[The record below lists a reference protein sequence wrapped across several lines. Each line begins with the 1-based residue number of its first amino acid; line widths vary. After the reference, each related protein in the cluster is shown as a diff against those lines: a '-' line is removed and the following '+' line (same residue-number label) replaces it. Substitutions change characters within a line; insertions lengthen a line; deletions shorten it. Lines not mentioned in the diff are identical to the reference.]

1 MSDWNA
7 GIIEEFRAN
16 DGAVGGMF
24 EGAPLL
30 ILGTTGAKSGQRRES
45 PLMYRDEG
53 DRRFIFASK
62 AGAPNHPHWLLN
74 IRANPTVVVEVPGG
88 TYEATAVE
96 VEEPERG
103 AVYGRQGEVMPQFA
117 EYQQN
122 TDRTIPVVEL
132 IKA

>member
-7 GIIEEFRAN
+7 GIIEEFQAN
-16 DGAVGGMF
+16 NGAVGGMF

-53 DRRFIFASK
+53 DRRFVFASK
-62 AGAPNHPHWLLN
+62 GGALNHPHWLLN

-96 VEEPERG
+96 VQEPERTEIYHRHG
-103 AVYGRQGEVMPQFA
+103 VAMPQFA

-122 TDRTIPVVEL
+122 TERVIPVVEL
-132 IKA
+132 IKG

>member
-16 DGAVGGMF
+16 NGAVGGMF

-30 ILGTTGAKSGQRRES
+30 ILGTTGAKSHQRREN

-62 AGAPNHPHWLLN
+62 GGAPNHPHWLLN
-74 IRANPTVVVEVPGG
+74 VRANPTVVVEVPGE

-96 VEEPERG
+96 VEEPERSEI
-103 AVYGRQGEVMPQFA
+103 YERQGSAMPQFA

-122 TDRTIPVVEL
+122 TERIIPVVEL